1 MTIQIKQQ
9 IIKATNQIYNEI
21 NIKTAPYLII
31 LFLTFMIIF
40 GCTSITINA
49 ATNLSYNLLVML
61 LIINQIL
68 FYFFLHDQNQYKIY
82 ITLLSVLITFAVIYI
97 IYIKRIYD
105 EEMKL
110 IVQLKDKDILEDTNV
125 TC

>member
-1 MTIQIKQQ
+1 MLAKL
-9 IIKATNQIYNEI
+9 NNEI
-21 NIKTAPYLII
+21 NYKTAPYLVI
-31 LFLTFMIIF
+31 LFLVFMIIF

-49 ATNLSYNLLVML
+49 ATNLSYNLLVIL
-61 LIINQIL
+61 LIINQIF
-68 FYFFLHDQNQYKIY
+68 FYLFLHEQKQYKIY
-82 ITLLSVLITFAVIYI
+82 IVLLSVLITFAIFYI

-110 IVQLKDKDILEDTNV
+110 IIQLKDKDILEDTNV

>member
-1 MTIQIKQQ
+1 MTSK
-9 IIKATNQIYNEI
+9 IIKTTNEIYNEVT
-21 NIKTAPYLII
+21 IKTAPYLVI

-49 ATNLSYNLLVML
+49 ATNLSYNLLVIL

-68 FYFFLHDQNQYKIY
+68 LYFFLHDQKQYKIY
-82 ITLLSVLITFAVIYI
+82 MILLSVLITFAVIYI

-105 EEMKL
+105 EEMEL
-110 IVQLKDKDILEDTNV
+110 IIQLKDKDILEDTNV

>member
-9 IIKATNQIYNEI
+9 IIKTTNEIYNEVT
-21 NIKTAPYLII
+21 IKTAPYLVI

-49 ATNLSYNLLVML
+49 ATSLSYNLLVIL
-61 LIINQIL
+61 LITNQIL
-68 FYFFLHDQNQYKIY
+68 LYFFLHDQRQYKIY
-82 ITLLSVLITFAVIYI
+82 MILLSVLITFAVIYI

-110 IVQLKDKDILEDTNV
+110 IIQLKDKDILEDTNV